1 MAGGLEHPDLGG
13 PDLSGPDLGG
23 VAGEMR
29 SAWRAEQEDATADA
43 ATAWRHGRTLADWL
57 TERMHAGDRVAV
69 TLAERR
75 FTGLVNE
82 VGADLIVLD
91 CAFGR
96 VDVHLVPGV
105 PIAFELDEKAR
116 RGGSRAAS
124 SRTFRDALITRDAQ
138 PDTSVGTLHEPE
150 GLDGTLYVG
159 RDFVSVV
166 ARMGAETVIPLDN
179 VVWVSARRA

>member
-82 VGADLIVLD
+82 VGADLI
-91 CAFGR
+91 A
-96 VDVHLVPGV
+96 
-105 PIAFELDEKAR
+105 
-116 RGGSRAAS
+116 
-124 SRTFRDALITRDAQ
+124 RDAQ